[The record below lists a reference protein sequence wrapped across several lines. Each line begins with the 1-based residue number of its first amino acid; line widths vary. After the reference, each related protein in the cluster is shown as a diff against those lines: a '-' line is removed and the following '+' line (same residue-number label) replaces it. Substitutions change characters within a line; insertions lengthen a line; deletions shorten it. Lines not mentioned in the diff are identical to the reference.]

1 MSDPRPPDGA
11 FVVFRLLDGRRVTV
25 GEGGLIGRALT
36 AQLRLD
42 DPTVSEAHA
51 LVSRRG
57 RELRILALRGELVV
71 NDVPVAEATLRPRQR
86 VHLSHDTTLFVEEVV
101 LPADL
106 GPAQP
111 ATAGGRRAALRV
123 RVGAGVVQI
132 TEGDAPP
139 AVFAG
144 NQAELLRLLA
154 EAEEPVHWTRLAR
167 YFWPERDQPK
177 WRERF
182 DALVKELRARLKNH
196 RIRPDLLW
204 SWDGSYRL
212 NLAEGDELDRGA

>member
-1 MSDPRPPDGA
+1 MNPDPPPGA
-11 FVVFRLLDGRRVTV
+11 HVVFRLLDGTRVTV
-25 GEGGLIGRALT
+25 GEGGLIGRATT
-36 AQLRLD
+36 AQLRLA
-42 DPTVSEAHA
+42 DPAVSEAHA

-57 RELRILALRGELVV
+57 AELRILALRGELVV
-71 NDVPVAEATLRPRQR
+71 NDVPVAEATLRARQR

-111 ATAGGRRAALRV
+111 PTAGARRAPLRV
-123 RVGAGVVQI
+123 KVGAGVVQI
-132 TEGDAPP
+132 SEGDAPP

-154 EAEEPVHWTRLAR
+154 EAEEPLHWTRLAR

-196 RIRPDLLW
+196 RIRADLLW

-212 NLAEGDELDRGA
+212 HLADGDRLDHTP